1 MPIQIG
7 SDGFLDGIPSICPEC
22 FAEQTGS
29 PHPKHYYCKHRERL
43 AVQREGGWE
52 TYTDVAPE
60 DVAELLSSC
69 A

>member
-1 MPIQIG
+1 MPRHIG
-7 SDGFLDGIPSICPEC
+7 SDGFLDGIPGICRKC
-22 FAEQTGS
+22 FSEQNRT

-43 AVQREGGWE
+43 AVQIEGGWE

-60 DVAELLSSC
+60 KVAELVSSN

>member
-1 MPIQIG
+1 MPRHIG
-7 SDGFLDGIPSICPEC
+7 SDGFLDGIPGICPEC
-22 FAEQTGS
+22 FAEQTRT

-52 TYTDVAPE
+52 TYTNVAPE
-60 DVAELLSSC
+60 KVAELVSSC

>member
-1 MPIQIG
+1 LSISRLLP
-7 SDGFLDGIPSICPEC
+7 LDWVHH
-22 FAEQTGS
+22 F
-29 PHPKHYYCKHRERL
+29 CKHRERL

-52 TYTDVAPE
+52 TYTNVAPE